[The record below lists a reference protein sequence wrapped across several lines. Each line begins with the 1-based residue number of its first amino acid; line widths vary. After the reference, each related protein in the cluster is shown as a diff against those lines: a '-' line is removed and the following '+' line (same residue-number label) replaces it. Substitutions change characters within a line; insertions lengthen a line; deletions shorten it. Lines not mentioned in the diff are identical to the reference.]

1 MWYTFPMYFLKWVI
15 FLPLPPIYDVLISL
29 LIIVPLG
36 LMFFSSVFLYNKLC
50 ERDLLTADETYLC
63 RPVESKLMYAVIFAI
78 SMAVSSIF
86 YLLITHDVFD
96 LSLIFFVPPFTV
108 SVLCERK
115 NGFVPL
121 LSVVL
126 CGLCV
131 LGRIL
136 YYCLFQ
142 GIWYGLSIV
151 LSLLIAFAVIFIP
164 KIIFDRKKSIDIFL
178 ILQLSLMASYF
189 SPIYAIIFVGA
200 VYLLMVLCYEI
211 PNLVSVKRKGRP
223 VFRFKFPILML
234 SSAVFAAMLLI

>member
-1 MWYTFPMYFLKWVI
+1 MVYFSYVFFEMGD
-15 FLPLPPIYDVLISL
+15 FLPLPPIYDVLIAL

-50 ERDLLTADETYLC
+50 ERDLLTSDENSVC
-63 RPVESKLMYAVIFAI
+63 RPVESKLMYAVIFAV
-78 SMAVSSIF
+78 SMAVSAIF
-86 YLLITHDVFD
+86 YLLITNDTFD

-115 NGFVPL
+115 NGFIPL

-126 CGLCV
+126 CGICI

-142 GIWYGLSIV
+142 GIWYGFSII
-151 LSLLIAFAVIFIP
+151 LSLLIAFAVVFIP
-164 KIIFDRKKSIDIFL
+164 KIIFDRKKFIDIFL
-178 ILQLSLMASYF
+178 ILQISLMASYF
-189 SPIYAIIFVGA
+189 SPIFSVIFIGL
-200 VYLLMVLCYEI
+200 VYFIMTFGYEI
-211 PNLVSVKRKGRP
+211 PNLISLKRRGKP
-223 VFRFKFPILML
+223 VFSFKVPILML